1 MRRCSD
7 HLATRQPVATLAKE
21 TLPNQIERPLQ
32 VVVHRHQF
40 VFLIEDPANER
51 VKVIAVHHLN
61 VSHITLGAFDD
72 LVETVVRTRRMVGWQ
87 QGIAAAMQD
96 DGWLSLQVTTGKY
109 LAHTSSDTLV
119 IGAGCYWSHPS
130 RRTGQ

>member
-87 QGIAAAMQD
+87 QGRMMVGFPCRSPLASTSLTPAATR
-96 DGWLSLQVTTGKY
+96 W
-109 LAHTSSDTLV
+109 
-119 IGAGCYWSHPS
+119 
-130 RRTGQ
+130 